1 MTLYLDTSS
10 LLKLYV
16 EEAESPD
23 VCALVDRAH
32 AVVTSVVTF
41 AETRATMSRLRRE
54 KRLAPAHYAEAKRS
68 FMEDWPKFLT
78 ISVTDDLARSAGD
91 LAEKHGLRGV
101 DAVHLATFV
110 QVLERSED
118 DVEFS
123 SFDTRMVAAARGL
136 G

>member
-16 EEAESPD
+16 EEDESSE
-23 VCALVDRAH
+23 VRGLVDRAQ

-41 AETRATMSRLRRE
+41 AETRATLSRLRRE
-54 KRLAPAHYAEAKRS
+54 KRLTPTHFAEAKRS
-68 FMEDWPKFLT
+68 FVEDWAKFLT
-78 ISVTDDLARSAGD
+78 VSVTDDLARAAGE
-91 LAEKHGLRGV
+91 LAEKHGLRGF
-101 DAVHLATFV
+101 DSIHLATFV
-110 QVLERSED
+110 HVLEQSED

-123 SFDTRMVAAARGL
+123 SFDKRMVAAARRL

>member
-16 EEAESPD
+16 EEDESPE
-23 VCALVDRAH
+23 VRAIVDRAQ

-41 AETRATMSRLRRE
+41 AETRATLSRLRRE
-54 KRLAPAHYAEAKRS
+54 KRLTPTRYAEAKRA

-78 ISVTDDLARSAGD
+78 VSVTDDLARSAGD
-91 LAEKHGLRGV
+91 LAEKHGLRGF
-101 DAVHLATFV
+101 DSIHLATFA

-123 SFDTRMVAAARGL
+123 SFDKRMVAAARRQG
-136 G
+136 